1 LVERQPSKLDVAG
14 SSPVARLQISPDFP
28 LGDALEVFV
37 GREDAERSWRRCVAT
52 ILSSRAT
59 CGSRSGKWV

>member
-1 LVERQPSKLDVAG
+1 
-14 SSPVARLQISPDFP
+14 
-28 LGDALEVFV
+28 VFV